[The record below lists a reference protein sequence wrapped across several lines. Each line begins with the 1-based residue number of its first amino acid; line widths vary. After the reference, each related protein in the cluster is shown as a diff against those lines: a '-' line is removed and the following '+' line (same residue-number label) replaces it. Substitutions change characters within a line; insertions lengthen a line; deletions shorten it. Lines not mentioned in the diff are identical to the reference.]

1 MNVEELALDKY
12 MQYPSL
18 FILSNG
24 KEGKLHGHK
33 GKWVR
38 NKTLE
43 VWGSSLQNASVFSGR
58 QICE

>member
-1 MNVEELALDKY
+1 MNVEELALDRY
-12 MQYPSL
+12 MQCLSL

-33 GKWVR
+33 GKWVGNIR
-38 NKTLE
+38 LE

-58 QICE
+58 QI

>member
-1 MNVEELALDKY
+1 MNVEELALDRY

-24 KEGKLHGHK
+24 KGGELYGHK

-58 QICE
+58 QI